1 MRKVLCIGEAVYD
14 IIFKNEQP
22 VEARPG
28 GAMLNTSVSLGR
40 LNVPVSFA
48 GDLANDHVGRLILG
62 FLRDNLVNTRY
73 VSLYENA
80 RSRIA
85 LAFLDKQNNAE
96 YAFYKLRTD
105 EPLQLHTPDI
115 KQDDIVIFGSYFGIK
130 PEIRVQ
136 LKAFLEKARDSKAIL
151 IYDPNF
157 RPAHLHLLRTVR
169 PFIEENIMLSHI
181 VKGSDED
188 FMNIYGTAD
197 STETY
202 KIIEPLGCRNFIYTA
217 NARGVDLR
225 SGEISV
231 HYPSQELV
239 PVSTVGAG
247 DSFNAGLI
255 YALLQNNIMHDDIE
269 KISQDNWN
277 KIIGTAIDFASH
289 VCMIYDNYLTEE
301 FAKSLLNSD
310 Q

>member
-28 GAMLNTSVSLGR
+28 GAMLNTAISLGR
-40 LNVPVSFA
+40 LNVPVSFS
-48 GDLANDHVGRLILG
+48 GDFANDHVGRIILNY
-62 FLRDNLVNTRY
+62 LRNNNVNTRY
-73 VSLYENA
+73 VSMYENA

-85 LAFLDKQNNAE
+85 LAFLDKQNNAD

-105 EPLQLHTPDI
+105 QALVLNVPEI

-130 PEIRVQ
+130 PEIREQ
-136 LKAFLEKARDSKAIL
+136 LKAFLEKARSNKAIL

-169 PFIEENIMLSHI
+169 PFIEENIALSNI

-197 STETY
+197 SSETY
-202 KIIEPLGCRNFIYTA
+202 KLLEPIGCKNFIYTA
-217 NARGVDLR
+217 NAKGVDLR
-225 SGEISV
+225 SGELSK
-231 HYPSQELV
+231 HYPANELV

-247 DSFNAGLI
+247 DSFNAGLVF
-255 YALLQNNIMHDDIE
+255 ALLENNILHADI
-269 KISQDNWN
+269 DNIQPEIWD
-277 KIIGTAIDFASH
+277 KIIATSIDFASH
-289 VCMIYDNYLTEE
+289 VCMIYDNYITEE
-301 FAKSLLNSD
+301 FAKNYINKE
-310 Q
+310 